1 MRSFVCADETADLRQ
16 LDCDL
21 VLAALSE
28 YLKEDASFVP
38 RQDKA
43 SRRWFL
49 TVDGQDFEIL
59 ITGSKF
65 IDTRSGNGGGG
76 AIDLVMHSFRVDF
89 TGAINKLRP
98 IR

>member
-1 MRSFVCADETADLRQ
+1 MRSFVSAHETTALRQ

-38 RQDKA
+38 RKDEA

-49 TVDGQDFEIL
+49 TVDGRDFELL

-65 IDTRSGNGGGG
+65 YDTRCGKGGGG
-76 AIDLVMHSFRVDF
+76 AIDLVMHLFRVDF
-89 TGAINKLRP
+89 KGAIHKLRL
-98 IR
+98 IQ

>member
-1 MRSFVCADETADLRQ
+1 V
-16 LDCDL
+16 L
-21 VLAALSE
+21 VALSE

-49 TVDGQDFEIL
+49 TVDGQDFELL

-65 IDTRSGNGGGG
+65 YDTRSGKGGGG
-76 AIDLVMHSFRVDF
+76 AIDLVMHLFRVDF
-89 TGAINKLRP
+89 KVAINKLRL